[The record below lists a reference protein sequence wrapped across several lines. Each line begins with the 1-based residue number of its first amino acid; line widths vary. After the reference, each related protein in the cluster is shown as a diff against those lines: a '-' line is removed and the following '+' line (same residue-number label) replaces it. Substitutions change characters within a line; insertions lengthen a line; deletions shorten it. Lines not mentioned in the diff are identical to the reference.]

1 MDEKFPRE
9 LTTFERELLLWILPE
24 ERSGYREYRTC
35 VQEWSVAAQGRRG
48 EGNYIL
54 APGGE
59 RVDVESPLP
68 QVLAYGIVETATGQ
82 LSISVRERL
91 ENQVEFE
98 IQSLRGSVDVAKLQ
112 EVRRWSLSSWLP
124 LQPCPR
130 CGKAVREVQMGSV
143 HGRKI
148 VLAVCAQDQR
158 LWVYDE
164 QTGIN
169 HPVPVSNFYNEL
181 MLHKNIRDPKTAL
194 DAKQLFR
201 QLSLYSDADLAY
213 AFRTY
218 NRLRAKVASMGEIVI
233 EQPRKS
239 LFGRLKSF
247 LGVGGK

>member
-9 LTTFERELLLWILPE
+9 LTSFECELLLWILPE
-24 ERSGYREYRTC
+24 ERSGYREYRTY
-35 VQEWSVAAQGRRG
+35 VQEWSVVAQGRRG

-54 APGGE
+54 APVGE
-59 RVDVESPLP
+59 RVDVESSLP

-82 LSISVRERL
+82 LSVSVRERL
-91 ENQVEFE
+91 DNQVEFE
-98 IQSLRGSVDVAKLQ
+98 IFCLNGDVDVTQ
-112 EVRRWSLSSWLP
+112 FREVRRWTLSDWLP
-124 LQPCPR
+124 LQPCPS
-130 CGKAVREVQMGSV
+130 CGKSIRVVPMISKQGHKVM
-143 HGRKI
+143 
-148 VLAVCAQDQR
+148 LAICAQDQR